1 MIYLF
6 KFPDEIKNKIQS
18 YLYFSK
24 NVSEKIININYF
36 IKNYK
41 IIYLNYYYDLFK
53 ENISVLIYRI
63 FKYIYFYVY
72 FDNIKQYNK
81 YENVIYKPFEY
92 SNVNNNPLFTNTV
105 CSMKEQAEII
115 INNSSLLELKKM
127 NSFILNPP
135 NDVMH

>member
-63 FKYIYFYVY
+63 FKYIYFYLY
-72 FDNIKQYNK
+72 FNDIKQYQK

-105 CSMKEQAEII
+105 CSMREQAEII

-127 NSFILNPP
+127 NSFIINPP